1 MKFGIF
7 AYLRIVTRKLLTE
20 KKFLKILTSA
30 IIPTSQHLNKTDS
43 LLVNFYCR
51 NIEKMEKK
59 SGDFVGSPACYI
71 SSHL

>member
-20 KKFLKILTSA
+20 KKFVKILTSA

-43 LLVNFYCR
+43 LLVNFYC
-51 NIEKMEKK
+51 
-59 SGDFVGSPACYI
+59 
-71 SSHL
+71 